1 MNIYSSSCRR
11 RISRSSLSFA
21 LCCCLALTI
30 LCVSPRPAFAN
41 ANAPLL
47 LSEATSTRAVALDSA
62 TWQREPFSLTQT
74 VPMFAGQR
82 TRIVL
87 FVMNLQSGDTA
98 SIVTADAEDAQRRR
112 YDLTVEYVGAV
123 PGYEWM
129 SAIVVKL
136 ADGMS
141 DLGDVLV
148 QIKVRGVASNRVR
161 IGIGRIGGGLPDD
174 AGSVPT
180 PAPYPAPTPTASPT
194 PTPKPDSVS
203 TPDAVRFL
211 EQSTFGPTSASVQRV
226 QAIGFRNFID
236 EQLAAAPTAY
246 PNLQPFPSDSNVGC
260 PTGSDQYCFRDNY
273 TMYPLQVRFFQN
285 ALSGQDQLR
294 QRVAFALSQ
303 ILVVSG
309 VDVQQPSSMAPF
321 QQLLLQWPEKNFRQL
336 MHDVTLNPAMGR
348 YLDMVNN
355 DKPNPTTGI
364 EPNENYARELLQ
376 LFTIGVNKLNQDGTP
391 MLNAEGRFIPTYDQ
405 ETVEGFAHVFTGWTF
420 APIPPSTTITRRN
433 PQYYLAPMV
442 VYASNHDASAKELLD
457 GVALPAGQTA
467 EKDLSDALDNIFNHP
482 NVAPFISK
490 QLIQH
495 LVTSNPSPAYVGRVA
510 AVFNDNGAGVRGD
523 LKAGVRAI
531 LLDAEARGDAK
542 TDAAYGRLREPVQFV
557 LNVLRSLNA
566 TSDGYGLLD
575 QTRGMG
581 QNVFNSPSV
590 FNFYPP
596 NYQIPGTQVLGPQF
610 GIQTTATALARMNFV
625 NTIVFSRI
633 APPTGSPAG
642 ATGASINLTAW
653 EALAS
658 DPAKLVDELDKVL
671 MHNSMSPQ
679 TRAVVTQA
687 VTSTPATNP
696 KLRAQTAIYLVAT
709 SSQYQVQR

>member
-1 MNIYSSSCRR
+1 
-11 RISRSSLSFA
+11 
-21 LCCCLALTI
+21 
-30 LCVSPRPAFAN
+30 
-41 ANAPLL
+41 
-47 LSEATSTRAVALDSA
+47 
-62 TWQREPFSLTQT
+62 
-74 VPMFAGQR
+74 
-82 TRIVL
+82 
-87 FVMNLQSGDTA
+87 
-98 SIVTADAEDAQRRR
+98 
-112 YDLTVEYVGAV
+112 
-123 PGYEWM
+123 
-129 SAIVVKL
+129 
-136 ADGMS
+136 
-141 DLGDVLV
+141 
-148 QIKVRGVASNRVR
+148 
-161 IGIGRIGGGLPDD
+161 
-174 AGSVPT
+174 
-180 PAPYPAPTPTASPT
+180 
-194 PTPKPDSVS
+194 
-203 TPDAVRFL
+203 
-211 EQSTFGPTSASVQRV
+211 
-226 QAIGFRNFID
+226 
-236 EQLAAAPTAY
+236 
-246 PNLQPFPSDSNVGC
+246 
-260 PTGSDQYCFRDNY
+260 
-273 TMYPLQVRFFQN
+273 
-285 ALSGQDQLR
+285 
-294 QRVAFALSQ
+294 
-303 ILVVSG
+303 
-309 VDVQQPSSMAPF
+309 
-321 QQLLLQWPEKNFRQL
+321 
-336 MHDVTLNPAMGR
+336 
-348 YLDMVNN
+348 
-355 DKPNPTTGI
+355 
-364 EPNENYARELLQ
+364 
-376 LFTIGVNKLNQDGTP
+376 NQDGTP

-581 QNVFNSPSV
+581 QNIFNSPSV

-596 NYQIPGTQVLGPQF
+596 TYQIPGTQVLGPQF
-610 GIQTTATALARMNFV
+610 AIQTTATALARMNFV
-625 NTIVFSRI
+625 NTLVFSRI
-633 APPTGSPAG
+633 APPTGSPTG